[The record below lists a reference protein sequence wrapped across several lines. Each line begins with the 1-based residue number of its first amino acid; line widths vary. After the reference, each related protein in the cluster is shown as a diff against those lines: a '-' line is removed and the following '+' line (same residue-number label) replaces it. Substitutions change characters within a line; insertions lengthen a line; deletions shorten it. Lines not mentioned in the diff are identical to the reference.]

1 MERSPELEE
10 FSRQWMES
18 MVGGDV
24 AAFEGLLDKDDN
36 VLFIGSDPQE
46 WWDDRGKIVAAF
58 RAQLP
63 EMKGKIQVTPNDVV
77 AYAEDGWGWA
87 ALNCT
92 FSAGGHDSSFRVSMV
107 LRRRGDRWKMI
118 QGHASAGVPNEET
131 VGIKLTT

>member
-1 MERSPELEE
+1 MDRSPELEE
-10 FSRQWMES
+10 LSRRWMES
-18 MVGGDV
+18 MVDGDA
-24 AAFEGLLDKDDN
+24 AAFEGLLDTDDS

-58 RAQLP
+58 RAQLA

-92 FSAGGHDSSFRVSMV
+92 FSAGGQDSSFRISIV
-107 LRRRGDRWKMI
+107 LKRRDDGWKMVH
-118 QGHASAGVPNEET
+118 GHASAGVPNEDT
-131 VGIKLTT
+131 VGITLTT

>member
-1 MERSPELEE
+1 MERSSELEE
-10 FSRQWMES
+10 LSRRWMGS
-18 MVGGDV
+18 MVEGDA
-24 AAFEGLLDKDDN
+24 AAFEGLFDNDDN

-46 WWDDRGKIVAAF
+46 WWDDRGKIEAAF

-63 EMKGKIQVTPNDVV
+63 EMKGKIQVTLNDVV

-87 ALNCT
+87 ALNSA

-107 LRRRGDRWKMI
+107 FRRRDDGWKI
-118 QGHASAGVPNEET
+118 VHGHASAGVPNEET